1 MLILTLS
8 FLLSSVN
15 KTQLHQT
22 QCVLLFV
29 LSVDEMHRHNDHT
42 ALSAVIHNIMY
53 NLCNWR
59 SSYSMIVLRSV
70 EDIIDLSCD
79 SVEQLLDA

>member
-1 MLILTLS
+1 MP

-29 LSVDEMHRHNDHT
+29 LSVDEMRGHNDHI
-42 ALSAVIHNIMY
+42 ALSAVIHNNIMY
-53 NLCNWR
+53 NLCNCATGVR
-59 SSYSMIVLRSV
+59 LTP
-70 EDIIDLSCD
+70 
-79 SVEQLLDA
+79 